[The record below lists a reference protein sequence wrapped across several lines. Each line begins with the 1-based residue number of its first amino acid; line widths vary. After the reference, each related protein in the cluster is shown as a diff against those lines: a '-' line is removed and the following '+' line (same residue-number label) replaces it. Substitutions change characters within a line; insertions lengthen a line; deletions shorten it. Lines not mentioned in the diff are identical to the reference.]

1 MPETTCLVC
10 GTVFDPA
17 TDPKGG
23 FKWMQDGTWYTFN
36 DISCRNKF
44 IGNPKKYL
52 EPAEPATT

>member
-23 FKWMQDGTWYTFN
+23 FKWMHDGSWYTFN

-52 EPAEPATT
+52 EPATT